1 MFDIFTFSNPVSDF
15 GHFQVRYFRTYSTK
29 LYLNTNPSEES
40 DDPVEDVVNQSGFE
54 SSVRGFKQTEFFN
67 EMNSLFNEMSHFENE
82 FNINPDES
90 RFPGIESG
98 FDAGLSEL
106 DGFDPILAAPESS
119 DADFEI
125 FRAPD
130 KDDAPIVA
138 TENDDSEAQLEVLDI
153 FGKLKVMIFL
163 VHREY
168 REGVSQPGCAFS
180 IPTSELEVDF
190 SKTGLVDET
199 LPAMSI
205 TLLILLFFS

>member
-1 MFDIFTFSNPVSDF
+1 MILQCGVVETALSGNESPSLL
-15 GHFQVRYFRTYSTK
+15 QT
-29 LYLNTNPSEES
+29 LNQNTNDE

-153 FGKLKVMIFL
+153 LGKLKVMIFWFTESIEKAL
-163 VHREY
+163 VNQ
-168 REGVSQPGCAFS
+168 VAPSQFPLLNLKS
-180 IPTSELEVDF
+180 I
-190 SKTGLVDET
+190 LVK
-199 LPAMSI
+199 LVW
-205 TLLILLFFS
+205 